1 MYTEA
6 SPIGDASFLYNQGGM
21 SIEVKVPKALRPKGQ
36 KVNSGLKPIRG
47 KQESRSQKRLP
58 LSCFFLAGSFARR
71 TDKIFEKISKQSK
84 KFVFITILCCTVYNR
99 RFKRR
104 TFRFSK
110 YPGRRKKTK
119 RGHRFLVRLFS
130 PLGNF
135 TESVCPKAEC
145 VCALPFRIF
154 CCPFRTSG
162 TEGSIINDGFWVFL
176 VKGVDAVGFSH
187 L

>member
-1 MYTEA
+1 MVLANGKSSIMYTEA

-110 YPGRRKKTK
+110 YPGWRKRTK
-119 RGHRFLVRLFS
+119 RGRRFLVAPVQFAR
-130 PLGNF
+130 
-135 TESVCPKAEC
+135 
-145 VCALPFRIF
+145 
-154 CCPFRTSG
+154 
-162 TEGSIINDGFWVFL
+162 
-176 VKGVDAVGFSH
+176 
-187 L
+187 